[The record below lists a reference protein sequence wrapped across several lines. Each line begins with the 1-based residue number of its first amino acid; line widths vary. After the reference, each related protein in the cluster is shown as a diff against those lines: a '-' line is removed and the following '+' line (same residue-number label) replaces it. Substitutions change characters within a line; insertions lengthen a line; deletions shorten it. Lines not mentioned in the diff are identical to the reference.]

1 MRKIR
6 VFFATLKEGIK
17 SLWSHRMMGLASIIS
32 ISLALVILGVI
43 LISALTLNQY
53 VVDLEAKIDEVTIY
67 MDKEASQESIDKLK
81 VELENNK
88 YAKTVR
94 FKSREEGLEEYKK
107 NFDETESGLF
117 EGLETAIP
125 PSYVVTLKNI
135 KDADAFMQSAK
146 GLEGVQEM
154 NFFSDT
160 AQRVIKISRYVQIGG
175 AIGVT
180 ALVIISIFIISNTI
194 KLTVYARKREIQ
206 IKKYIGA
213 TNTVISTPFI
223 VEGAVFGFLGAAVS
237 FGAIYFGYDILFKKF
252 ASRFEEIVA
261 GYLIPIELIYQ
272 DMMII
277 FLTLGIGIGI
287 IGSLLS
293 IRKYLKV

>member
-1 MRKIR
+1 MKKIR

-53 VVDLEAKIDEVTIY
+53 VVDLESKIDEVIVFI
-67 MDKEASQESIDKLK
+67 DKDSSEETIDKLK
-81 VELENNK
+81 TELENNK
-88 YAKTVR
+88 YAKKVR
-94 FKSREEGLEEYKK
+94 FKSKKEALKEYEK
-107 NFDETESGLF
+107 NFDESEGYLL
-117 EGLETAIP
+117 EGLESALP
-125 PSYVVTLKNI
+125 ASYVVTLNNI
-135 KDADAFMQSAK
+135 KDADKFMESARS
-146 GLEGVQEM
+146 LEGVKEM
-154 NFFSDT
+154 NFLSDT

-223 VEGAVFGFLGAAVS
+223 VEGAVFGFLGSAVA
-237 FGAIYFGYDILFKKF
+237 FGAIYFGYDLLFKRF
-252 ASRFEEIVA
+252 AASFRDILA

-277 FLTLGIGIGI
+277 FLTLGVGIGI